1 MAETNLMLAA
11 MYADQGRFEEA
22 LKAIDSA
29 ETQLQERSNRIR
41 AQVSLTR
48 SEILLTIGDTEG
60 SATELERAKASL
72 DSNMTHEQLFLAFV
86 RTQLAFASQNAT
98 NLQHQL
104 GELAEKTD
112 RPDMKELNGTVR
124 IELGRSLLRQ
134 RRNTQAITTLN
145 SVREL
150 ANEDRLRPIHA
161 AATLALSEAY
171 FAEGML
177 APARECALE
186 SAELAAVF
194 EGRLIVAQ
202 ANALLAK
209 IADASAN
216 FSERDAYNEKA
227 IALARAI
234 VAQIPPSLKEK
245 FVSRHGWADTPTVIS
260 NGEVPPTQN

>member
-1 MAETNLMLAA
+1 
-11 MYADQGRFEEA
+11 
-22 LKAIDSA
+22 
-29 ETQLQERSNRIR
+29 
-41 AQVSLTR
+41 
-48 SEILLTIGDTEG
+48 
-60 SATELERAKASL
+60 
-72 DSNMTHEQLFLAFV
+72 
-86 RTQLAFASQNAT
+86 
-98 NLQHQL
+98 
-104 GELAEKTD
+104 
-112 RPDMKELNGTVR
+112 
-124 IELGRSLLRQ
+124 
-134 RRNTQAITTLN
+134 
-145 SVREL
+145 
-150 ANEDRLRPIHA
+150 
-161 AATLALSEAY
+161 
-171 FAEGML
+171 ML